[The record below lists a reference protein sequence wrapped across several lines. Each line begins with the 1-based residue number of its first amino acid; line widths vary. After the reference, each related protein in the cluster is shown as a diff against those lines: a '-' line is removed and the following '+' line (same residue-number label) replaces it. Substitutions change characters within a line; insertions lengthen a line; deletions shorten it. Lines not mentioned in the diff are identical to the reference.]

1 MADCPTVAD
10 MLAGFPELG
19 NVGPQSTGYV
29 DVLALPVA
37 GDTITIRDDSGA
49 LPVIEVYTAG
59 TDFVIGATVDETAT
73 NLAGALGASALV
85 SAVSD
90 GARVHLASQGTG
102 AASMHALSTSNTL
115 AFFLS
120 GPTLTGGDAAMQA
133 ALDCACKQLA
143 PKCWGD
149 KLECGAMLLAAHI
162 MAQAGNGASRPIK
175 SQTIDKLKVEYAI
188 TAGGD
193 TYDQT
198 TYGQRFKELQSTL
211 VVFPVVGRFTP
222 VVL

>member
-1 MADCPTVAD
+1 
-10 MLAGFPELG
+10 MLTGFPELG
-19 NVGPQSTGYV
+19 SVGPQSTGYV
-29 DVLALPVA
+29 DVLALPAA

-49 LPVIEVYTAG
+49 LPAIEVYTAG
-59 TDFVIGATVDETAT
+59 TNYIVGATVDETAA

-102 AASMHALSTSNTL
+102 AVSMHSLSTSNSL

-143 PKCWGD
+143 PECWGD
-149 KLECGAMLLAAHI
+149 KFSCGAMLLAAHV
-162 MAQAGNGASRPIK
+162 MAQAAKGGAGPI
-175 SQTIDKLKVEYAI
+175 QAQEIDKLKVQYALGI
-188 TAGGD
+188 TSD
-193 TYDQT
+193 TLSFT
-198 TYGQRFKELQSTL
+198 TYGQRFQELQKTL